1 MEDTGAPHVHED
13 EDHVDGCTCDVEF
26 DESDALSDT
35 ELPLAAG
42 GVQAADEEHDDE
54 DSIDGCDA
62 DFNGTDATTDKELP
76 VAVGGM
82 LEMMPS
88 WGA

>member
-1 MEDTGAPHVHED
+1 MEDTGASYVHED
-13 EDHVDGCTCDVEF
+13 EDQVDGCTSDVEF

-42 GVQAADEEHDDE
+42 GVQAADEEHGDE
-54 DSIDGCDA
+54 DGIDGCDA

-76 VAVGGM
+76 IAVGGM

>member
-13 EDHVDGCTCDVEF
+13 EDHVDGCTSNVEF
-26 DESDALSDT
+26 DERDALSDT

-42 GVQAADEEHDDE
+42 GVQAADEEDG
-54 DSIDGCDA
+54 IDGCDV
-62 DFNGTDATTDKELP
+62 DFNGTDATTDEELP
-76 VAVGGM
+76 IAVGGM